1 MQHLVKGKYR
11 QVHESVDIA
20 ADVAANIPA
29 DLPANLTATP
39 GHLRGHFMPSTPTA
53 FTRSLLKATGLT
65 RMGRLMDATRVIQR
79 ALNSNAA
86 VPGPK
91 PFQRAGDTPA
101 RRTPLQP
108 AQRSADITDIT
119 EVTARPAHTPKP
131 AEPSGPATSFQP
143 RVAPQP
149 AANDDD
155 VQRHVPHPDFS
166 EQSFVFENR
175 AYPFRLFVPK
185 RENAADH
192 AVQRESMP
200 LVVLLH
206 GCKQDALDFSKGT
219 AMNTLA
225 GKEQCLVLYP
235 EQITSANQQM
245 CWNWFEPGH
254 QRADTG
260 EPGMIAA
267 LTRQVLATDFN
278 GRRADPHRVYI
289 AGLSAGGAMA
299 AVVAGLYP
307 ELFTAL
313 GVHSGLPAGSA
324 SNVMS
329 AFQAM
334 RLGAQGRGASALPT
348 IVFHGD
354 GDTTVHPNNGEN
366 IAADALAALDTG
378 RTPLT
383 RSQSQTYPEGDRA
396 DRNDKPV
403 ELTRYANEADKSFVE
418 YWSINNG
425 PHAWSGGSKQGS
437 YTDPD
442 GPSASKAMLAFF
454 LQHKK

>member
-1 MQHLVKGKYR
+1 
-11 QVHESVDIA
+11 
-20 ADVAANIPA
+20 
-29 DLPANLTATP
+29 
-39 GHLRGHFMPSTPTA
+39 MPTT
-53 FTRSLLKATGLT
+53 FTQTLLKATGLT
-65 RMGRLMDATRVIQR
+65 RMGRLMDATRLIQCALGGAALPQVKPDFKADTERDAPRPSVIIPPAPKVLPTVLPKTVAR
-79 ALNSNAA
+79 DVPAA
-86 VPGPK
+86 AP
-91 PFQRAGDTPA
+91 PA
-101 RRTPLQP
+101 
-108 AQRSADITDIT
+108 
-119 EVTARPAHTPKP
+119 K
-131 AEPSGPATSFQP
+131 
-143 RVAPQP
+143 APP
-149 AANDDD
+149 AANDDNA
-155 VQRHVPHPDFS
+155 QESPHPNFS
-166 EQSFVFENR
+166 EQTFAFEGR
-175 AYPFRLFVPK
+175 SYPYRLFVPK
-185 RENAADH
+185 RADAAGDGT
-192 AVQRESMP
+192 QRERMP

-219 AMNTLA
+219 AMNSLA
-225 GKEQCLVLYP
+225 AKEQCLVLYP

-278 GRRADPHRVYI
+278 GRRANPHRVYI

-299 AVVAGLYP
+299 AVVAGQHP
-307 ELFTAL
+307 ELYAAV

-334 RLGAQGRGASALPT
+334 RMGGQSRSNGARGEDARALPT

-354 GDTTVHPNNGEN
+354 NDTTVHPNNGET
-366 IAADALAALDTG
+366 ITLDALAALEKIEQTG
-378 RTPLT
+378 SPLVKT
-383 RSQSQTYPEGDRA
+383 QSSAYPEGDKA
-396 DRNDKPV
+396 DRNDKPT
-403 ELTRYANEADKSFVE
+403 ELTRYANDAGKSFIE

-454 LQHKK
+454 LQHRKK